1 MANAKKCDRCGSFYD
16 KNLKYSVRGMQIREE
31 EFVSGFEYTTTGG
44 SFKARVDLCDGCLT
58 ELELFLADGKDQERR
73 KKMILAIKF
82 ICLVFAIVYGY
93 SNTAKV
99 FRGQSVTDMQ
109 MFLMGIGIAGF
120 VFLQWVV

>member
-1 MANAKKCDRCGSFYD
+1 MAKIKKG
-16 KNLKYSVRGMQIREE
+16 E
-31 EFVSGFEYTTTGG
+31 
-44 SFKARVDLCDGCLT
+44 
-58 ELELFLADGKDQERR
+58 